1 MLRPDRN
8 SALAA
13 LRYVTTLV
21 ASARHAHP
29 QRMCHGFP
37 WTLFKPSSLV
47 IGTDSATNSRWF
59 LEIRITPENRRAP
72 LHMALRPH
80 FFDWHAESTIHPPRD
95 QPRRPRPALSDRRP
109 SGRVRGGPV
118 RLP

>member
-1 MLRPDRN
+1 MIRPDRN

-47 IGTDSATNSRWF
+47 IGTDSATNSRRF
-59 LEIRITPENRRAP
+59 LEIRITPENR
-72 LHMALRPH
+72 
-80 FFDWHAESTIHPPRD
+80 
-95 QPRRPRPALSDRRP
+95 PALFIWPCDHTSSIGMP
-109 SGRVRGGPV
+109 SQPSIPLGLNPAPPALLSRTVL
-118 RLP
+118 RLGAHALCLF

>member
-1 MLRPDRN
+1 MIRPDRN

-59 LEIRITPENRRAP
+59 LEIRITPENRRALFIWP
-72 LHMALRPH
+72 CDYTYSIGMLSQPSIPIGIYLDD
-80 FFDWHAESTIHPPRD
+80 FDLIS
-95 QPRRPRPALSDRRP
+95 RPA
-109 SGRVRGGPV
+109 VH
-118 RLP
+118 